1 MLHVVLS
8 WKGFMDKEV
17 TYHYP
22 KQSLLEYEME
32 KDCHSY
38 AAGELSISD

>member
-1 MLHVVLS
+1 MLHIVLS

-22 KQSLLEYEME
+22 KQSLLEFKME
-32 KDCHSY
+32 KDYHSY